1 MKCLHDEVA
10 HHLADIRQHA
20 WTVGSEVAHYY
31 DLCGTNAVV
40 IEAECLYDQ
49 PPLVVSAVNF
59 DRFNSTAMAFWLRI
73 NFWFA
78 VVFSDDQIADMGQ
91 TTSPLSVGVII

>member
-49 PPLVVSAVNF
+49 PPLFVSAVNF
-59 DRFNSTAMAFWLRI
+59 DRFNSTAMAFCFLVEDKFLVRRSLLR
-73 NFWFA
+73 
-78 VVFSDDQIADMGQ
+78 
-91 TTSPLSVGVII
+91 